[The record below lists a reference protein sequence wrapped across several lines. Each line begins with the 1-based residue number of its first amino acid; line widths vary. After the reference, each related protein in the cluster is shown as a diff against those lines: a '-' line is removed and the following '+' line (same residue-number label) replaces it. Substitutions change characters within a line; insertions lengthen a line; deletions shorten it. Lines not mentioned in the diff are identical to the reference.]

1 MAEQFCHRVRAGAAH
16 VGAEVVKTIGDA
28 VLIHDRRADRAIELG
43 MEILEEEEGLEDSP
57 EVRIGTCIPPLGML
71 GCAATLEIERKV
83 QSMSQMTQ
91 RNTEELKVAEMTCGS
106 CVVHVG
112 EALEGVDGVSS
123 ADVDLESGTARVH
136 GERLDRDALVAAIR
150 AEGYDVAIPEE

>member
-1 MAEQFCHRVRAGAAH
+1 
-16 VGAEVVKTIGDA
+16 
-28 VLIHDRRADRAIELG
+28 
-43 MEILEEEEGLEDSP
+43 
-57 EVRIGTCIPPLGML
+57 ML

-112 EALEGVDGVSS
+112 EALKGVDGVSS